1 MAYKK
6 VEREDLTTRVARQ
19 LRASVLDGTY
29 QPGDRLP
36 PERDLAMQFG
46 VDRNTVRSAI
56 QELEQLGLVERRQG
70 SGCRVLN
77 YRETGTLELLQYL
90 VFKPGTD
97 ELDPEIVRSMYEI
110 ML

>member
-1 MAYKK
+1 MAYEK

-36 PERDLAMQFG
+36 PERELALEFG
-46 VDRNTVRSAI
+46 VDRNTLRSAI

-70 SGCRVLN
+70 SGCWVLN
-77 YRETGTLELLQYL
+77 YRET
-90 VFKPGTD
+90 
-97 ELDPEIVRSMYEI
+97 
-110 ML
+110 